1 MKPTRLIYRLA
12 VCSLASLCVHAA
24 VAADASRPNIVIIFC
39 DDLGYGDIGPF
50 GAAGYAT
57 PNLDRMAR
65 EGTRLT
71 RFYVA
76 QAVCSASRAA
86 LLTGCYPNRI
96 GIQGALGPA
105 AKIGIADEETTL
117 AEIVK
122 QRDYATAIF
131 GKWHL
136 GHPPQFLPVRHGF
149 DEYLGL
155 PYSND
160 MWPYHPELLKLPLAE
175 RKRRFPDLPLIRG
188 ERVANPNVTADDQ
201 RNLTTSYTEGAVDFI
216 DRNHERPFLLYLA
229 HSMPHVPLFVSD
241 KFEGKTERGRF
252 GDVIAE
258 IDWSVGQVL
267 DALVRHKLDENTLVI
282 FTADNGPWLSYGDH
296 AGSAGPLRE
305 GKGTSWEG
313 GVREP
318 FIARWP
324 GKIPAGGE
332 CNEPAMTI
340 DLLPTIAGLVG
351 AKLPDNKI
359 DGLDIWPLLAGTPSA
374 KSPHES
380 LWHYYADNELQAVSS
395 GPYKLYLPHTYR
407 TLGGRPG
414 GAGGTPVDYEQRT
427 LKEPELYDVV
437 TDASE
442 TTNIAADHPD
452 VIERLQA
459 VAEAAR
465 ADLGDSLTKRKP
477 TGARPVGKL
486 RVGEK

>member
-1 MKPTRLIYRLA
+1 
-12 VCSLASLCVHAA
+12 
-24 VAADASRPNIVIIFC
+24 
-39 DDLGYGDIGPF
+39 
-50 GAAGYAT
+50 
-57 PNLDRMAR
+57 
-65 EGTRLT
+65 
-71 RFYVA
+71 
-76 QAVCSASRAA
+76 
-86 LLTGCYPNRI
+86 
-96 GIQGALGPA
+96 
-105 AKIGIADEETTL
+105 
-117 AEIVK
+117 
-122 QRDYATAIF
+122 
-131 GKWHL
+131 
-136 GHPPQFLPVRHGF
+136 
-149 DEYLGL
+149 
-155 PYSND
+155 
-160 MWPYHPELLKLPLAE
+160 LLKLPLTD

-201 RNLTTSYTEGAVDFI
+201 RNLTTSYTEGAIDFI

-252 GDVIAE
+252 GDVVAE

-267 DALVRHKLDENTLVI
+267 DALVRHKLNENTLVI

-359 DGLDIWPLLAGTPSA
+359 DGLDIWPLLAGTPGA

-414 GAGGTPVDYEQRT
+414 GASGTPVNYEQRT
-427 LKEPELYDVV
+427 LTEAELYDVV
-437 TDASE
+437 SDVSE
-442 TTNIAADHPD
+442 TTNIAAEHPD
-452 VIERLQA
+452 VVERLQA